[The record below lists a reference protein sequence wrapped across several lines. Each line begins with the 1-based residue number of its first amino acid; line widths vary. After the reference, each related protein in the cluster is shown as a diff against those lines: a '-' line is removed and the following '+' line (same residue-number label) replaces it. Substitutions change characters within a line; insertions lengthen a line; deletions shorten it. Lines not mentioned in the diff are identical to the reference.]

1 MRTVREDGVHVVEP
15 KYWKLADGS
24 APKMFL
30 QREALEKKTAR
41 RYELKIHERFDEAA
55 QAKEHAKA
63 SFVAKA
69 FAGAAEQ

>member
-1 MRTVREDGVHVVEP
+1 MREDGVHVAEP
-15 KYWKLADGS
+15 KYGKLADGS

-55 QAKEHAKA
+55 KAKEQAKT
-63 SFVAKA
+63 SFVAKN
-69 FAGAAEQ
+69 FAMAAEQ